1 MVYRASL
8 IAGILAGLATVVTAR
23 SLDMW
28 SHISIPGE
36 SGRIQAVAVATDGTV
51 YLGTDDHGVFR
62 STDGL
67 LWSPSAGTVAT
78 SNVFGL
84 AADPVR
90 PGVVFA
96 ATLNGVFR
104 TTDAGA
110 NWLPVNQGLAGGSGF
125 AVATAPGSVYVG
137 TQAGLFKSADDGA
150 SWTKAWTT
158 LTTDGVSAIVVA
170 PAAPSVLY
178 AGTFAFGR
186 PGPGPLG
193 SGVFKSVDGGSSW
206 SAVNT
211 GLGGSAVFALA
222 VSPADSATVLTAVES
237 GVYRTSSG
245 GATWT
250 RVLAA
255 SIGALA
261 FDPTHATSVYAGG
274 ADMFRSADS
283 GLTWVATDDGL
294 VSAESPA
301 AGVISLTVDR
311 VGRVYAGTAAKGLF
325 RGTFAQGGNCIPSA
339 ARLCVGN
346 GRFAVTVDWQVPSQG
361 TAGVGN
367 ATSLSVDTGA
377 FWFFS
382 PNNIELVVKV
392 VDGRAFNNRF
402 WVFAG
407 ALTDVA
413 YTVRVEDTVTSVTK
427 TYANAQGSLV
437 SFADTNAFV
446 P

>member
-1 MVYRASL
+1 MYRKSL
-8 IAGILAGLATVVTAR
+8 IAGILAGLAATVTAR
-23 SLDMW
+23 SLDVW

-51 YLGTDDHGVFR
+51 YVGTDDHGVFR
-62 STDGL
+62 SVDGL
-67 LWSPSAGTVAT
+67 SWSAGSGAVAT
-78 SNVFGL
+78 SNVFGV

-90 PGVVFA
+90 SGVVFA
-96 ATLNGVFR
+96 ATLSGVFR

-110 NWLPVNQGLAGGSGF
+110 SWLPVNQGLAGGSGF
-125 AVATAPGSVYVG
+125 AIATASNSVYVG
-137 TQAGLFKSADDGA
+137 TQAGLFKSTDDGA

-158 LTTDGVSAIVVA
+158 LTTDGVSAIAVA
-170 PAAPSVLY
+170 PGAPSVLY

-211 GLGGSAVFALA
+211 GLDGSAVFAVG
-222 VSPADSATVLTAVES
+222 VSPADSATVLTAVEG

-255 SIGALA
+255 SIGAVA
-261 FDPTHATSVYAGG
+261 FDPIHAASVYAGG
-274 ADMFRSADS
+274 ADMFRSSDA

-301 AGVISLTVDR
+301 AGVISLAVDR
-311 VGRVYAGTAAKGLF
+311 VGRVFAGTAAKGLF
-325 RGTFAQGGNCIPSA
+325 RGTFTQGGNCTPSA

-346 GRFAVTVDWQVPSQG
+346 GRFAVTVDWQVPAQG
-361 TAGVGN
+361 SAGVGN
-367 ATSLSVDTGA
+367 AISLSVDTGA

-392 VDGRAFNNRF
+392 VDGRAFNDRF

-413 YTVRVEDTVTSVTK
+413 YAVRVEDTVTGVTK
-427 TYANAQGSLV
+427 TYASPQGTLA
-437 SFADTNAFV
+437 SFADTSAFV